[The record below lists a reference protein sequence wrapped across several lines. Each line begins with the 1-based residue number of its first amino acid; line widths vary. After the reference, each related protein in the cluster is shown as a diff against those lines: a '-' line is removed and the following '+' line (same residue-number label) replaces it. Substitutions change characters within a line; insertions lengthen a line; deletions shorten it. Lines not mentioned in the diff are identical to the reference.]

1 MLLGWTQN
9 IRSIHAHMPSGRG
22 LVRMR
27 HPSAAH
33 FRTDFVGGEIGPI
46 VVEYR
51 SEILGERFI
60 VKQQARVS
68 IKRYAEL

>member
-1 MLLGWTQN
+1 
-9 IRSIHAHMPSGRG
+9 
-22 LVRMR
+22 
-27 HPSAAH
+27 
-33 FRTDFVGGEIGPI
+33 

>member
-1 MLLGWTQN
+1 
-9 IRSIHAHMPSGRG
+9 
-22 LVRMR
+22 
-27 HPSAAH
+27 
-33 FRTDFVGGEIGPI
+33 

-60 VKQQARVS
+60 VEQQARVS